1 LHSQRPKSFAIY
13 FNLNSREYRV
23 IFISTFFCNEIISAF
38 IPLGD
43 FEVFLERNIFFT
55 FEIEIVFETE
65 NLKKVEEGFKMETKT
80 QRILI
85 HVLQN

>member
-1 LHSQRPKSFAIY
+1 LQSQRPKSFAIY

-43 FEVFLERNIFFT
+43 FEVFLERNIFLAF
-55 FEIEIVFETE
+55 EIVFETE
-65 NLKKVEEGFKMETKT
+65 NLKKMEEGFKMETKNT
-80 QRILI
+80 TKT